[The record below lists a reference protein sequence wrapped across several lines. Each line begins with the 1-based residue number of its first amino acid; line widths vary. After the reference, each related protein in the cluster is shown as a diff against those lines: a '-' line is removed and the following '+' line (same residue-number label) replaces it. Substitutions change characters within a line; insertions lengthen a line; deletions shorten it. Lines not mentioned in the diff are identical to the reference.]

1 MRLEDY
7 FEFVEPDYIRI
18 KGHRIGIESILRKYL
33 AGEAAEEIAHQYDT
47 LRPVD
52 IYATITYYLENQAA
66 VDAYLARTEALVTE
80 DMARSDAAPSPA
92 VLRLRRL
99 RELRGEEGQA
109 GGTSSRAHA

>member
-33 AGEAAEEIAHQYDT
+33 AGQAAEEIARQYDT

-52 IYATITYYLENQAA
+52 IYATITYYLENKAA
-66 VDAYLARTEALVTE
+66 VDAYLARTEALLAD
-80 DMARSDAAPSPA
+80 DMARSDAVPSPV
-92 VLRLRRL
+92 VLRLRKVRD
-99 RELRGEEGQA
+99 EGQTGQA
-109 GGTSSRAHA
+109 GPRAHA